1 MKREW
6 FTGVSDAFLADGTL
20 LASSDG
26 NTSFRPAP
34 MAASAAGLPRQ
45 LGDLELLGR
54 FLGLALIQQ
63 VTVGVRLHPLVCKL
77 LLRNGEA
84 WEWTHDDV
92 QSLDPLLYKHKV
104 QYVLEN
110 PVDAL
115 CLNFTDV
122 LHDAAADDAGGDA
135 TPAESV
141 ELVPGGEEI
150 EVTDENKGEWVRA
163 VCEWRLFG
171 CNRAQCAALLKG
183 VHAAY
188 PSDHRAARGAH
199 CAGGP
204 RGHPR
209 RRAHHRRRRLGGKR
223 RVHRRLPRRA
233 RVPRGAPSA
242 PSLWRSASNCCNS

>member
-1 MKREW
+1 M
-6 FTGVSDAFLADGTL
+6 SDAFLAAGTL

-122 LHDAAADDAGGDA
+122 LHDTAADAAGDDAAAPSGASSTLTLFFCIVCRSSTSGHILRTELPVEWPMHDSAAVLKMECGG
-135 TPAESV
+135 
-141 ELVPGGEEI
+141 
-150 EVTDENKGEWVRA
+150 
-163 VCEWRLFG
+163 
-171 CNRAQCAALLKG
+171 
-183 VHAAY
+183 
-188 PSDHRAARGAH
+188 
-199 CAGGP
+199 
-204 RGHPR
+204 
-209 RRAHHRRRRLGGKR
+209 
-223 RVHRRLPRRA
+223 
-233 RVPRGAPSA
+233 
-242 PSLWRSASNCCNS
+242 